1 MFICFSPYIVKVY
14 AKKDTIGI
22 HGATGKATSIILTRK
37 EGNAMI
43 DL

>member
-1 MFICFSPYIVKVY
+1 MLICFSPYIVKVH
-14 AKKDTIGI
+14 AKNTIGI
-22 HGATGKATSIILTRK
+22 HGATGKATSIILARK